1 MYPRF
6 HGSFDLFHSTLRD
19 ARRMAAAILDL
30 FRRLNVDARAARGD
44 LEQLLSTIGDFQ
56 EGMVAELWLEC
67 S

>member
-1 MYPRF
+1 
-6 HGSFDLFHSTLRD
+6 
-19 ARRMAAAILDL
+19 MAAAILDL